1 MYFMALF
8 SFSPNHTPKTGTM
21 LEYGL
26 FFLGGGGG
34 VLIFLWKV
42 SSSRWEWHALF
53 PTIKQSFS
61 LAGDTIKNLI
71 IVARFLTLF
80 SCLGING
87 AISNL

>member
-1 MYFMALF
+1 MALF
-8 SFSPNHTPKTGTM
+8 SFSPYHTPKTGTM

-26 FFLGGGGG
+26 FFWEVGEGM
-34 VLIFLWKV
+34 LIFLWKV

-87 AISNL
+87 AISNP